1 LRKRCIASARVL
13 GVTEQPAAA
22 SGAVRRRRTVSRR
35 RDPFFV
41 RSIAD
46 AVVLKDRDLFM
57 VTDRSGN
64 VPGSVG
70 HGFGLYLHDCRFLST
85 LQLSV
90 AGVGFEPRATDD
102 SRGNVARIELGNDVD
117 IGLSGGEVLA
127 RQKLLVRL
135 QRTLDGARR
144 TVFDDLWFRNRS
156 PERLRTPIR
165 LAFSSAFEDIF
176 EVRGLIHA
184 RGGRHHAPTWE
195 GDRVRLTYEGRDGFV
210 RTTWLQFR
218 PAPSRTDEGGAEW
231 DLSLAAGESFELQWC
246 TTAVESPTVPTAP
259 PPGIAPKRPRRAE
272 RDRPPPPT
280 PWLEDQVGVR
290 TGSPIFERIV
300 ERSFADLR
308 MLVSTNGREEYFA
321 AGVPWFV
328 ALFGRDSLIAALEVL
343 PYDPSIAAATLRLLA
358 ARQGTV
364 HDAYREEAPGR
375 ILHEL
380 RLGEYA
386 HQGLIPHTPYYGSID
401 ATPLWL
407 CLLGAYSQWT
417 GDLEL
422 FRELRPHVEAA
433 LAWIEGAVDADGF
446 LGYDSGGH
454 GKLVNQGWKD
464 SGDGIVDVDGSL
476 GRPPIRLVEVQGY
489 VYEAYRQMAELFAR
503 DGDTGR
509 ARRLRSAAARL
520 RRAFDEHFWLAD
532 RAHLA
537 LGLQDGPAPL
547 RTLTSNAGQALWSGI
562 VTAERARLTGRA
574 MTGRS
579 MFNGWGI
586 RTLAD
591 RESRYD
597 PLSYHLGSVWPHDN
611 ALIVAGLRRYGLD
624 AEAEQVFTGLFEAAI
639 EFPGHRLPELF
650 AGFSRAEFESPVP
663 YPVACHP
670 QAWAAGAIPSLLATM
685 LGLQPQGFD
694 RRLVVRRPRLP
705 SWLPSV
711 ELNGLAVGGARANLR
726 FVRDGGGATRL
737 EIPGKTD
744 LEVQQVG

>member
-1 LRKRCIASARVL
+1 LA
-13 GVTEQPAAA
+13 VTEQPAPAA
-22 SGAVRRRRTVSRR
+22 AKAVRRRRSVSRR
-35 RDPFFV
+35 RDAFFV
-41 RSIAD
+41 PSIAD

-64 VPGSVG
+64 VPGTEG

-90 AGVGFEPRATDD
+90 GGVVLEPRATDD
-102 SRGNVARIELGNDVD
+102 SRGNVALIELGNDVD

-127 RQKLLVRL
+127 RQRLLARL
-135 QRTLDGARR
+135 RRTLDGARR
-144 TVFDDLWFRNRS
+144 TVFDDLTFLNRA
-156 PERLRTPIR
+156 PETLRTPVR
-165 LAFSSAFEDIF
+165 LAFGSAFEDIF

-184 RGGRHHAPTWE
+184 RTGRHHAPTWE
-195 GDRVRLTYEGRDGFV
+195 EGRVRLTYEGRDGFV

-218 PAPSRTDEGGAEW
+218 PAPDRTDDDGAEW
-231 DLSLAAGESFELQWC
+231 DLALAPGATFDLLVAS
-246 TTAVESPTVPTAP
+246 TAVESPMVPDAP
-259 PPGIAPKRPRRAE
+259 PPGVVPKGPRRAA

-280 PWLEDQVGVR
+280 PWLDDQVEVA

-300 ERSFADLR
+300 ARSFADLR

-328 ALFGRDSLIAALEVL
+328 ALFGRDCLIAALQVL

-358 ARQGTV
+358 ARQGTA
-364 HDAYREEAPGR
+364 HDPYREEEPGR

-407 CLLGAYSQWT
+407 CLLGAYAQWT

-422 FRELRPHVEAA
+422 FRELRPHVDAA
-433 LAWIEGAVDADGF
+433 LAWIDGALDAEGF
-446 LGYDSGGH
+446 LGYDGGSH
-454 GKLVNQGWKD
+454 GRVVNQGWKD
-464 SGDGIVDVDGSL
+464 SGDAIVDADGSL

-489 VYEAYRQMAELFAR
+489 VYEAYRQMAALFELTG
-503 DGDTGR
+503 DGGR
-509 ARRLRSAAARL
+509 ARRLRSSAFRL
-520 RRAFDEHFWLAD
+520 RRAFDRHFWLAD
-532 RAHLA
+532 RGYLA
-537 LGLQDGPAPL
+537 LGLQDGAAPL

-562 VTAERARLTGRA
+562 VAAPKARLTGRA
-574 MTGRS
+574 VTGRS

-586 RTLAD
+586 RTLAAN
-591 RESRYD
+591 ETRYD

-624 AEAEQVFTGLFEAAI
+624 VEAERVFTGLFEAAI
-639 EFPGHRLPELF
+639 DFPGHRLPELF

-670 QAWAAGAIPSLLATM
+670 QAWAAGAVPSMLATM
-685 LGLQPQGFD
+685 LGLEPHGFD
-694 RRLVVRRPRLP
+694 GRLVVRRPRLP

-711 ELNGLAVGGARANLR
+711 VLRGLRVGGRGADLR
-726 FVRDGGGATRL
+726 FSRDGGGVTQL
-737 EIPGKTD
+737 EVLGRAD
-744 LEVQQVG
+744 LEVQRLG